1 MAEETKKESKS
12 SRRYGHSPK
21 APKKK
26 GEKDGKPEAA
36 PEKKADAT
44 AGSTEGSPGVV
55 KTNDPG
61 PAAGVDGGTDGI
73 PVNEVHERERKD
85 MHTRHEKERR
95 DMHTRH
101 EGEHK
106 AMTARQTKE
115 LPKEHAEGS
124 AAKSAG
130 EKADKTEKP
139 EGKGGTEPKK

>member
-26 GEKDGKPEAA
+26 GEKDTKPEAA

-61 PAAGVDGGTDGI
+61 PAASTDGGTDGI
-73 PVNEVHERERKD
+73 PVTDVHARERKD
-85 MHTRHEKERR
+85 MASRHTKELKDMHERHQGEHEK
-95 DMHTRH
+95 MVS
-101 EGEHK
+101 
-106 AMTARQTKE
+106 RQTKE
-115 LPKEHAEGS
+115 LPKEHETGS
-124 AAKSAG
+124 SAKKAG
-130 EKADKTEKP
+130 EKADGTEKDK
-139 EGKGGTEPKK
+139 GKKGTEPK